1 MPVLPDGSVAAVA
14 QRVAARHAGV
24 DGAAVVTGSGP
35 TQLSAAVAP
44 GSTNA
49 VAHSTVAGFGPST
62 VTTGAVVSATCTL
75 AHDRRRLAARRVDG
89 VVGDGVVADVADVRP
104 CSTR

>member
-1 MPVLPDGSVAAVA
+1 MPVLTAPLT
-14 QRVAARHAGV
+14 
-24 DGAAVVTGSGP
+24 VTGSGP

-44 GSTNA
+44 GSTNG

-75 AHDRRRLAARRVDG
+75 RTTGAAWPP
-89 VVGDGVVADVADVRP
+89 AA
-104 CSTR
+104 SAAL